1 VARSG
6 RFEEQRRLGQKNAT
20 TGMVRRMNSLTL
32 VDTDIFVDAGR
43 GVENAVNY
51 LYQRHRPSSLALS
64 VVTQMELMVGCQS
77 RAELRKLDKFLKQ
90 FSVVK
95 MSHLIS
101 DRAVE
106 LLRVYRLSHGLL
118 IADSLIAATALVLKM
133 PFVTNNQRD
142 FRFIKGLKLLPY
154 P

>member
-1 VARSG
+1 
-6 RFEEQRRLGQKNAT
+6 
-20 TGMVRRMNSLTL
+20 MNGLTL
-32 VDTDIFVDAGR
+32 VDTDVLVDAGR
-43 GVENAVNY
+43 GVEDAVNF
-51 LYQRHRPSSLALS
+51 LYAKHRPSSFAVS
-64 VVTQMELMVGCQS
+64 VVTQMELMVGCRN
-77 RAELRKLDKFLKQ
+77 RAELRKLERFLKQ
-90 FSVVK
+90 FFVMKV
-95 MSHLIS
+95 SHLIS
-101 DRAVE
+101 DRAVD